1 MIQRIQTVW
10 LLLAAIASFLLTRIP
25 LFVGKATG
33 MPDRYYL
40 ATESLPLFILA
51 VVPGI
56 IAVVSIFLFKNRKRQ
71 LRLSIMGIFT
81 SLPFLFW
88 EMQKISDFV
97 KVNPARNAQNHGKVA
112 VYQLS
117 TFNSQLSDPSRK
129 HRPHRFHGQRQ
140 IRCRAA
146 RGGTAAVSVR

>member
-10 LLLAAIASFLLTRIP
+10 LLLAAIASFLITRIP
-25 LFVGKATG
+25 LFVGKATA

-56 IAVVSIFLFKNRKRQ
+56 IAVVAIFLFKNRKKQ
-71 LRLSIMGIFT
+71 LRFCLIGMFT

-88 EMQKISDFV
+88 QMQKISDFV
-97 KVNPARNAQNHGKVA
+97 KENSLTTASYYWGAILPLVVFTFFIFAIRNI
-112 VYQLS
+112 
-117 TFNSQLSDPSRK
+117 RK
-129 HRPHRFHGQRQ
+129 DEKLIKSLDRLR
-140 IRCRAA
+140 
-146 RGGTAAVSVR
+146 

>member
-97 KVNPARNAQNHGKVA
+97 KVNNLTTATYYWGAILPLVVFTFFVFAIRNI
-112 VYQLS
+112 
-117 TFNSQLSDPSRK
+117 RK
-129 HRPHRFHGQRQ
+129 DEKLIKSLDRLR
-140 IRCRAA
+140 
-146 RGGTAAVSVR
+146 

>member
-1 MIQRIQTVW
+1 MIQRIQTIW

-56 IAVVSIFLFKNRKRQ
+56 IAVVAIFLFKNRKKQ
-71 LRLSIMGIFT
+71 LRFCLIGIFT
-81 SLPFLFW
+81 TLPFLFW
-88 EMQKISDFV
+88 QMQKISDFV
-97 KVNPARNAQNHGKVA
+97 KVNSLTTANYYWGAILPLAVFTFFIFAIRNI
-112 VYQLS
+112 
-117 TFNSQLSDPSRK
+117 RK
-129 HRPHRFHGQRQ
+129 DEKLIKSLDRLR
-140 IRCRAA
+140 
-146 RGGTAAVSVR
+146 